1 MITVPVHKD
10 VYAYEP
16 KIVWMLTRRTLAFSA
31 AGGALGLAAG
41 ALITFV
47 LRLPSDV
54 STYAAIVIT
63 LPIWYFGF
71 ARPCK
76 MKPEKLAPFWLR
88 HLFSDQ
94 TVRYC
99 SSAVVDRRCDPDM
112 FSAEIKNERYA
123 IDVRKEATQ
132 PHYARLRRERGI
144 EAYDASESLGIR

>member
-16 KIVWMLTRRTLAFSA
+16 KIVWMLTRRTLVFSC
-31 AGGALGLAAG
+31 AGCALGLAAG
-41 ALITFV
+41 ALITLV
-47 LRLPSDV
+47 LGLPSDV
-54 STYAAIVIT
+54 STYAAIFVT
-63 LPIWYFGF
+63 LPVWFFGF

-88 HLFSDQ
+88 HRFSDQ

-99 SSAVVDRRCDPDM
+99 SAAVVGGHCPPDM
-112 FSAEIKNERYA
+112 FSAEIKDERFP

-132 PHYARLRRERGI
+132 PHYAKLRRARGI
-144 EAYDASESLGIR
+144 EAYDATESLGLR